1 MRFRKNQVQKSAFG
15 VVGLEVHNA
24 KTAVAPA
31 DGSQRGE
38 PRCHSAIENSLTAA
52 KGPADR
58 KIKNR

>member
-1 MRFRKNQVQKSAFG
+1 MRFCKKPVQNRGFG
-15 VVGLEVHNA
+15 FVGLDVHNV

-31 DGSQRGE
+31 GGSRRGE

-52 KGPADR
+52 MGPADR